1 MKDWMMRDTRKKSME
16 GHEEVDEEQREELRK
31 REIQDERDRFRAC

>member
-1 MKDWMMRDTRKKSME
+1 MRDWMTRDTRKNDME
-16 GHEEVDEEQREELRK
+16 EYEGVDEEQRVELRK